1 MRVKRAIH
9 ILIIMSL
16 LICTGCWDKKEIEQ
30 WGYVL
35 GIADDPPT
43 LVKGAGGKEGEEGAA
58 QAEFQQMDLSAG
70 KPTYD
75 MTIQIPIIKE
85 SPSLA
90 ASGGGG
96 GSESGS
102 PSKTWQI
109 TQTGDTFLSM
119 EREIESSTSLTLFYG
134 HLQVL
139 IISDSVAMDGLDKM
153 ADFFLRHRE
162 IRPKVDIYIAEGSAK
177 KILDVNPKIEDH
189 SAAYLKHLLLNSDR
203 SSRIVHKADLRTTMN
218 CIRAG
223 HDFVLPKV
231 EANKEEI
238 KIKGGAIFKK
248 AKMVGWADEMDIE
261 SINFIRNL
269 YRGGVIVGDR
279 PDDKPGL
286 ITMEITRSKA
296 KINPNITG
304 DQLSFD
310 ISIKIQG
317 EYDGQIEFLSDQ
329 QADKAYIE
337 KCEKEFAKVVRDQC
351 NRTIRKMQKEYKAD
365 VFEFNKI
372 LRIQKPAYWEE
383 IKEEWDEI
391 YPDVKVN
398 LDVQVKLKQLGNF
411 K

>member
-1 MRVKRAIH
+1 M
-9 ILIIMSL
+9 
-16 LICTGCWDKKEIEQ
+16 
-30 WGYVL
+30 
-35 GIADDPPT
+35 
-43 LVKGAGGKEGEEGAA
+43 
-58 QAEFQQMDLSAG
+58 
-70 KPTYD
+70 
-75 MTIQIPIIKE
+75 
-85 SPSLA
+85 
-90 ASGGGG
+90 
-96 GSESGS
+96 
-102 PSKTWQI
+102 
-109 TQTGDTFLSM
+109 
-119 EREIESSTSLTLFYG
+119 LT
-134 HLQVL
+134 
-139 IISDSVAMDGLDKM
+139 
-153 ADFFLRHRE
+153 
-162 IRPKVDIYIAEGSAK
+162 RPV
-177 KILDVNPKIEDH
+177 
-189 SAAYLKHLLLNSDR
+189 
-203 SSRIVHKADLRTTMN
+203 RIVQKPNIGLAEL
-218 CIRAG
+218 
-223 HDFVLPKV
+223 
-231 EANKEEI
+231 
-238 KIKGGAIFKK
+238 
-248 AKMVGWADEMDIE
+248 
-261 SINFIRNL
+261 
-269 YRGGVIVGDR
+269 VGDR